1 MPDLRATLCTEVQR
15 PCTASHVYGRD
26 VPSSAPTAPDET
38 TALPGRP
45 HPASARRR
53 RLLAGAAVA
62 ASALALTGCTA
73 HMDMTISAEGT
84 YDVTLDMRDT
94 TGSVFTDSTDCS
106 QYANPSLIGATED
119 VEVTAKKV
127 GSADDDGGVGCEVAI
142 TGVAVPDA
150 SDAATGTSAP
160 LVVRDGD
167 LYKVNVSGFDT
178 GSELTDSQSST
189 AQQQAG
195 ASATAT
201 SDGDSGEASA
211 APTAS
216 GSAAAGSLN
225 SVVDARVSIT
235 FPGAVVDADGGSVS
249 GTTVTWTDANA
260 LSDGVTAT
268 GYATTDEGRSVWDR
282 FSAWIIAG
290 VVAAGVVVGALA
302 WRRHR
307 R

>member
-1 MPDLRATLCTEVQR
+1 MHDLQETQCTEVQR
-15 PCTASHVYGRD
+15 PCTTSHVYGPGVSTSVLTVSD
-26 VPSSAPTAPDET
+26 AEPTAPSGPRP
-38 TALPGRP
+38 APGR
-45 HPASARRR
+45 RRR
-53 RLLAGAAVA
+53 RLVGAAVA
-62 ASALALTGCTA
+62 ASALTLAGCTA
-73 HMDMTISAEGT
+73 HMDMTISAAGT

-94 TGSVFTDSTDCS
+94 TGSVFTGSTDCS
-106 QYANPSLIGATED
+106 QYADPSLIGATQD
-119 VEVTAKKV
+119 AKVTAKQV
-127 GSADDDGGVGCEVAI
+127 GSADDDGGVGCEVTI

-201 SDGDSGEASA
+201 DGA
-211 APTAS
+211 AAEPTAS

-225 SVVDARVSIT
+225 SVVDARASIT

-249 GTTVTWTDANA
+249 GTTVTWTDADA

-268 GYATTDEGRSVWDR
+268 GYATTNEGRSVWNR

-307 R
+307 H

>member
-1 MPDLRATLCTEVQR
+1 MPERAPTACTEVHR
-15 PCTASHVYGRD
+15 SCTTSHVYGPD
-26 VPSSAPTAPDET
+26 VPSSAPTAPDD
-38 TALPGRP
+38 APGLTGAARP
-45 HPASARRR
+45 ATARRR

-119 VEVTAKKV
+119 AEVTATKA
-127 GSADDDGGVGCEVAI
+127 GSADDDGVGCEVTI
-142 TGVAVPDA
+142 TGVAVPDT
-150 SDAATGTSAP
+150 SDASTGTNAP

-167 LYKVNVSGFDT
+167 LYKVSVSGFDT
-178 GSELTDSQSST
+178 GSELTDSQS
-189 AQQQAG
+189 
-195 ASATAT
+195 ATAAAE
-201 SDGDSGEASA
+201 DGSSA
-211 APTAS
+211 APTDAAAARATAS
-216 GSAAAGSLN
+216 GSADADSLN
-225 SVVDARVSIT
+225 SVVDAKVSIT

-249 GTTVTWTDANA
+249 GTTVTWTDADA

-268 GYATTDEGRSVWDR
+268 GYAATNEGRSVWNR
-282 FSAWIIAG
+282 FSAWIIGG

-302 WRRHR
+302 WRRHSR
-307 R
+307 

>member
-45 HPASARRR
+45 HPAPARRR

-94 TGSVFTDSTDCS
+94 TGSVFTDSTNCS
-106 QYANPSLIGATED
+106 QYANPSLIGAAQD
-119 VEVTAKKV
+119 AKVTAKQV

-150 SDAATGTSAP
+150 SDAPTGTNAP

-178 GSELTDSQSST
+178 GSELTDSQS
-189 AQQQAG
+189 
-195 ASATAT
+195 ATADAT
-201 SDGDSGEASA
+201 TGSSA
-211 APTAS
+211 APTDAATAGATAGAS

-225 SVVDARVSIT
+225 SVVDAKVSIT
-235 FPGAVVDADGGSVS
+235 FPGAVVDAGGGSVS
-249 GTTVTWTDANA
+249 GTTVTWTDADA

>member
-1 MPDLRATLCTEVQR
+1 MPERAPTACTEVQR
-15 PCTASHVYGRD
+15 SCTTSHVYGPD
-26 VPSSAPTAPDET
+26 VPTTAPAAPDD
-38 TALPGRP
+38 APGLTGAARP
-45 HPASARRR
+45 ATARRR

-119 VEVTAKKV
+119 AEVTATKA
-127 GSADDDGGVGCEVAI
+127 GSADDDGVGCEVTI
-142 TGVAVPDA
+142 TGVAVPDV
-150 SDAATGTSAP
+150 SDASTGTNAP

-167 LYKVNVSGFDT
+167 LYKVSVSGFDT
-178 GSELTDSQSST
+178 GSELTDSQS
-189 AQQQAG
+189 
-195 ASATAT
+195 ATAAAE
-201 SDGDSGEASA
+201 DGSSA
-211 APTAS
+211 APTDAAAARATAS
-216 GSAAAGSLN
+216 GSADADSLN
-225 SVVDARVSIT
+225 SVVDAKVSIT

-249 GTTVTWTDANA
+249 GTTVTWTDADA

-268 GYATTDEGRSVWDR
+268 GYAATNEGRSVWNR
-282 FSAWIIAG
+282 FSAWIIGG

-302 WRRHR
+302 WRRHSR
-307 R
+307 

>member
-45 HPASARRR
+45 HPAPARRR

-62 ASALALTGCTA
+62 ASVLALTGCTA

-119 VEVTAKKV
+119 AEVTATKV
-127 GSADDDGGVGCEVAI
+127 GSADDDDGVGCEVTI

-150 SDAATGTSAP
+150 SDAATGTNAP
-160 LVVRDGD
+160 LVERDGD
-167 LYKVNVSGFDT
+167 LYKVTITGFDT
-178 GSELTDSQSST
+178 GSELTDSQS
-189 AQQQAG
+189 
-195 ASATAT
+195 ATAAAEGG
-201 SDGDSGEASA
+201 SSA
-211 APTAS
+211 APTDAATARATAS
-216 GSAAAGSLN
+216 GSADAGSLN
-225 SVVDARVSIT
+225 SVVDAKVSIT

-249 GTTVTWTDANA
+249 GTTVTWTDADA
-260 LSDGVTAT
+260 FSDGVTAT
-268 GYATTDEGRSVWDR
+268 GYAATNEGRSVWNR
-282 FSAWIIAG
+282 FSAWIIGG

-302 WRRHR
+302 WRRHSR
-307 R
+307 